1 MYYIYVYAMSV
12 MSLKK
17 KVLKKKNAVGKID
30 ILNSL
35 CQHWLLSVIG
45 INLES
50 HKIMAIGQPQNHG
63 YWTLVSHSAISTL
76 SKTFYCLLLYMEVVL
91 D

>member
-1 MYYIYVYAMSV
+1 MSV

-17 KVLKKKNAVGKID
+17 RVKKNQKNVAGKID
-30 ILNSL
+30 IFNSL

-45 INLES
+45 INLQS

-63 YWTLVSHSAISTL
+63 YWTLVSHSAFSTC
-76 SKTFYCLLLYMEVVL
+76 SKTFYCLLLYMEAVL